1 MFSSPAL
8 LLAFLGLSID
18 VVESFRPAAMLPQM
32 SLNPPSRSQPHAML
46 AFSPVWQLLGPFQ
59 IGTREAPWGADP
71 LEYYGGFRALE
82 YNDSSIF
89 RSSLTPNGTVKWSKV
104 TGDASTTHGGGANA
118 SVTVEFPQVDWD
130 FLSNVYGW
138 SSTQYQAWIRGSINV
153 DGEGI
158 KTALLYTDFLL
169 EFWLDG
175 VPYFGG
181 DFYGF
186 RKAPPVLHL
195 GPGSHRLDIRLSRD
209 VRSLGGIGEI
219 NFPVNLEL
227 VPAGRS
233 GPLELA
239 DGVLIPDAIDGKPA
253 GRYGSIAVRNVG
265 FEDIEV
271 ISVKSLTIGWTIE
284 NLTRPTKLVP
294 GQTRPIPFELSSD
307 GSSASKMELEICYT
321 RQHNGV
327 SSLTT
332 TQDLKT
338 ISAYEPHK
346 VTFLHPGGIVSY
358 AILRPPSK
366 TAACGRATFAPV
378 LLQLHGAGL
387 EADNPEWRRVLE
399 PLPDLCAWVLLPT
412 GATPWSGD
420 DWHAWG
426 FADVEAATASIP
438 TWIKDHG
445 WAGPGVDTDRW
456 LVAGHSNGGQ
466 GVWYTMTHRPD
477 KIIAAAPVSGY
488 LSIEKYVPYEFW
500 APMDPRKQSIL
511 RASLNS
517 YRHEMLAENC
527 KGIPILQ
534 QHGGRDTNVPN
545 YHSRFM
551 SQLLLQAGAPSTYV
565 ERPGE
570 DHYHDG
576 VMTTPS
582 LSELYRKFVPNGNA
596 SSLSLKSFSIVVA
609 NPGDMG
615 SKGGIKVTQL
625 ITPGQYARMDVTLD
639 PLNEETCL
647 YQIKTSNVL
656 SFRITPQ
663 SCTDA
668 HVAIDRSTVATSIKR
683 SHGESEF
690 RKSDGF
696 WKQTSPIAPF
706 RQVMQYRRQGRQLG
720 QMDAILRSNGSFV
733 INHHGGDTYG
743 IALQISRNFYQYF
756 SADSVIGHGSAAT
769 GNSILIVT
777 GQRLA
782 ESPVAS
788 FPIRVTGSS
797 EIRLVD
803 NEGEEHIY
811 EGEGISAIFLRP
823 AAKVVHGNHVVEQE
837 NLELV
842 IWAPSARQAANAARL
857 VPMLTGGGQPDFI
870 VLGNSSKWKGVEG
883 TLAMGFYDDQWRIV
897 GSSIFT

>member
-1 MFSSPAL
+1 MLSSPAL
-8 LLAFLGLSID
+8 LLALLGVSIN
-18 VVESFRPAAMLPQM
+18 VVESFTPAMLPQIPL
-32 SLNPPSRSQPHAML
+32 STPSRPQSHAML

-71 LEYYGGFRALE
+71 LEYYGGFRSLE

-89 RSSLTPNGTVKWSKV
+89 RSALTPNGTVKWSKV
-104 TGDASTTHGGGANA
+104 TGGASTAHDGSANA

-130 FLSNVYGW
+130 FLSTVYGW
-138 SSTQYQAWIRGSINV
+138 SSSQYQAWIRGSIKV
-153 DGEGI
+153 EGEGV

-175 VPYFGG
+175 VSYFGG
-181 DFYGF
+181 DFYAF

-195 GPGSHRLDIRLSRD
+195 GPGLHRLDIRLSRD

-219 NFPVNLEL
+219 KFPVKLEL

-233 GPLELA
+233 GPLEIAGDL
-239 DGVLIPDAIDGKPA
+239 LIPDAIDGRPA

-271 ISVKSLTIGWTIE
+271 VSVKSQTIGWTIE
-284 NLTRPTKLVP
+284 SLSIPAKLVP

-307 GSSASKMELEICYT
+307 GINASKIELDIRYIG
-321 RQHNGV
+321 QHHG
-327 SSLTT
+327 SSIINVA
-332 TQDLKT
+332 QDLKI
-338 ISAYEPHK
+338 ISASEPHK

-366 TAACGRATFAPV
+366 TATCGKTTSAPV
-378 LLQLHGAGL
+378 LLQLHGAGV
-387 EADNPEWRRVLE
+387 EADNSEWRSVLE

-426 FADVEAATASIP
+426 FADVEAAIASIP
-438 TWIKDHG
+438 GWIKDHG
-445 WAGPGVDTDRW
+445 WTGPRVDINRW

-466 GVWYTMTHRPD
+466 GVWYTLTHRPD

-545 YHSRFM
+545 YHSRLM

-570 DHYHDG
+570 DHYYDG

-582 LSELYRKFVPNGNA
+582 LSELYKKFVPHGNA
-596 SSLSLKSFSIVVA
+596 SSLALKRFSIVVA

-615 SKGGIKVTQL
+615 SKGGIRVTQL
-625 ITPGQYARMDVTLD
+625 NTPGQYARMDVTLE

-656 SFRITPQ
+656 SFRMTPQ
-663 SCTDA
+663 SCSDA
-668 HVAIDRSTVATSIKR
+668 HVAIDRSTVALSIKR
-683 SHGESEF
+683 SKGESEF
-690 RKSDGF
+690 RKIDGF

-720 QMDAILRSNGSFV
+720 QMDSILRSNGSFI

-756 SADSVIGHGSAAT
+756 SADSVIGHGPAT

-803 NEGEEHIY
+803 SEGEEHIY
-811 EGEGISAIFLRP
+811 EGDGISAIFLRP

-842 IWAPSARQAANAARL
+842 IWAPSARQAATAARL

-883 TLAMGFYDDQWRIV
+883 ALAMGFYDDQWRIV